1 MSTQVASSAT
11 RSPLLSPPNEPT
23 RDGAGNLGRWRL
35 ATFRALAH
43 RNYRL
48 YFTGQLVSLTGSWVQ
63 TAALT
68 WLAYKLTGQS
78 FWPGL
83 IGAAQVVPTLLLGVW
98 GGSLADRWPRRQL
111 IFFTQSSLL

>member
-1 MSTQVASSAT
+1 MAATPIRPSAPVHVPG
-11 RSPLLSPPNEPT
+11 SGSPPPP
-23 RDGAGNLGRWRL
+23 GRWRP
-35 ATFRALAH
+35 ATFRALTH

-48 YFTGQLVSLTGSWVQ
+48 YFTGQLISLTGSWVQ

-68 WLAYKLTGQS
+68 WLAYRLTQQS

-98 GGSLADRWPRRQL
+98 GGSLADRWPRRPL
-111 IFFTQSSLL
+111 